1 MSVAAPTAASA
12 LRVINAV
19 LNFRPS
25 PIATTSPIND
35 DDVFTA
41 VSMAA
46 GDMFFPDALMIS
58 SFLRS
63 ITVRYSSASAV
74 TTSPSKANRLH

>member
-1 MSVAAPTAASA
+1 MSTIRASLASTAASAASPSERAAPTAASA

-25 PIATTSPIND
+25 QTATTSPIND

-46 GDMFFPDALMIS
+46 GDMFFPDALMI
-58 SFLRS
+58 
-63 ITVRYSSASAV
+63 
-74 TTSPSKANRLH
+74 NRLH